1 MNRRYFCLMNQ
12 MRSAKILKQAFD
24 GIYNAPIQTWEYFV
38 SLCEE
43 IRCKKNQKLK
53 EAYKTDHYGYFILE
67 GSCGIFVHK
76 PNGIVCTDLFLEH
89 NFLADDLSLLTGKPS
104 PVEIMALEASKIL
117 RMHRTNINLLKEMP
131 FGSKLF
137 LMAEEASSVGKRKQQ
152 IEQMT
157 KTAEER
163 YHQLLEEQ
171 PELIQRI
178 HQKHIASYLG
188 ITSQSLSRIRKK

>member
-1 MNRRYFCLMNQ
+1 MDTAL
-12 MRSAKILKQAFD
+12 ILKQAFD
-24 GIYNAPIQTWEYFV
+24 RIHTAPIQTWEHFV

-43 IRCKKNQKLK
+43 IHYKKNQKLK

-67 GSCGIFVHK
+67 GSCGVFVHK
-76 PNGIVCTDLFLEH
+76 PNGIICTDLFLEH
-89 NFLADDLSLLTGKPS
+89 NFLGDDLSLLTGEPS

-117 RMHRTNINLLKEMP
+117 RMHRTNIDLLKAMP

-137 LMAEEASSVGKRKQQ
+137 LMAEEASAVEKRKQQ
-152 IEQMT
+152 IDQMT

-163 YHQLLEEQ
+163 YHQLLEER
-171 PELIQRI
+171 PALLQRI

-188 ITSQSLSRIRKK
+188 ITSQSLSRIRKKKIKGLHFLP